1 MTKPTQ
7 TIDEYTVLAAIEM
20 IHRFEEETGIDPWWP
35 ISPVTDDKPDWKSY
49 LDIVPDYLTKETQ
62 K

>member
-20 IHRFEEETGIDPWWP
+20 MHRFEEETGIDPW
-35 ISPVTDDKPDWKSY
+35 
-49 LDIVPDYLTKETQ
+49 
-62 K
+62 